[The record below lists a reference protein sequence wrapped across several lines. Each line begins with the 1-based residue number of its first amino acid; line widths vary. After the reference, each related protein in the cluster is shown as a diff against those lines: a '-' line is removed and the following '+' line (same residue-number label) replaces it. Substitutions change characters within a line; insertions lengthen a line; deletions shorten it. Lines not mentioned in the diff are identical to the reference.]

1 MKELNEE
8 ILRKCA
14 KGLMFDMT
22 DEQYELILNEFD
34 ITLEQLKLINDIDL
48 SNVSP
53 MTFPFECYTDF
64 LREDEE
70 ISTISRDDALSNAK
84 DVVDNQIRLPKVVG

>member
-70 ISTISRDDALSNAK
+70 LSTISRDDALSNAK

>member
-22 DEQYELILNEFD
+22 DEQYDLIFKEFD
-34 ITLEQLKLINDIDL
+34 VTLEQLKLINEIDL
-48 SNVSP
+48 QDVTP
-53 MTFPFECYTDF
+53 MTFPFICYTDF
-64 LREDEE
+64 LREDDET
-70 ISTISRDDALSNAK
+70 STISREDALRNAK
-84 DVVDNQIRLPKVVG
+84 DVVDNQIRLPKVVQ

>member
-1 MKELNEE
+1 MKKLNEE

-34 ITLEQLKLINDIDL
+34 ITLEQLKLINDVDL

>member
-34 ITLEQLKLINDIDL
+34 ITLEQLKLINDVDL

-84 DVVDNQIRLPKVVG
+84 DVVDNQIGLPKVVG

>member
-34 ITLEQLKLINDIDL
+34 ITLEQLKLINDVDL
-48 SNVSP
+48 SDVSP

>member
-70 ISTISRDDALSNAK
+70 LSTITRDDALSNAK

>member
-8 ILRKCA
+8 ILRQCA

-34 ITLEQLKLINDIDL
+34 ITLEQLKLINDVDL

>member
-1 MKELNEE
+1 MKEINKELLQN
-8 ILRKCA
+8 CA
-14 KGLMFDMT
+14 HRLMFDMT

-34 ITLEQLKLINDIDL
+34 ITLEQLKLINDVDL

>member
-22 DEQYELILNEFD
+22 DEQYDLIFKEFD
-34 ITLEQLKLINDIDL
+34 VTLEQLKLINEVDL
-48 SNVSP
+48 KDVTP
-53 MTFPFECYTDF
+53 MTFPFNCYTNF
-64 LREDEE
+64 LREDDET
-70 ISTISRDDALSNAK
+70 STISREDALRNAK
-84 DVVDNQIRLPKVVG
+84 DVVDNQIRLPKVVQ

>member
-22 DEQYELILNEFD
+22 DEQYDLIFKEFD
-34 ITLEQLKLINDIDL
+34 VTLEQLKLINEVDL
-48 SNVSP
+48 KDVTP
-53 MTFPFECYTDF
+53 MTFPFNCYTDF
-64 LREDEE
+64 LRED
-70 ISTISRDDALSNAK
+70 ALRNAK
-84 DVVDNQIRLPKVVG
+84 DVVDNQIRLPKVVQ